1 MFGIEVK
8 VVGRDDR
15 IFINLDLEQPD
26 MDEVYDSLIRVQ
38 TILSK
43 YKIEDSGV
51 FDDTKFKIELR

>member
-1 MFGIEVK
+1 MFGIELK